1 MEFSLIFNLV
11 LNAFTSFTAIVFNT
25 FTIHAMSKTSSLPRP
40 FKTLLLSL
48 AVSDL
53 IAGLLAQ
60 PFYILLIAIWSKQK
74 NTDDTLASTLLLVT
88 ICALC
93 TASLLN
99 VMALNIDR
107 FLAVHLHLRYQELVT
122 HKRVVGAVI
131 LIWISS
137 VGISLVWIWREVHT
151 AFSFVAIIWSLCF
164 VCMTIVNVRLYQAI
178 KRHRDQ
184 IQAELQL
191 QQVAQHRQVE
201 SATKPRKSAVSTLY
215 VYLVVLV
222 CYLPMYCSIIFF
234 VIRGHE
240 DSFLL
245 FSRSV
250 MFFNSSLNP
259 VIYCWRI
266 RPIRQVITDLL
277 RNIFP
282 CKSAS
287 ESVPAR
293 SSLKG
298 TTAARGIHT
307 MRSSHQS

>member
-25 FTIHAMSKTSSLPRP
+25 FTIHAMSKTSSLPGP

-122 HKRVVGAVI
+122 HKRVVAVVISIWVFSTFVSLMVVWASVSIHNIVISVTGTVGFI
-131 LIWISS
+131 LTTVVYIKIY
-137 VGISLVWIWREVHT
+137 L
-151 AFSFVAIIWSLCF
+151 
-164 VCMTIVNVRLYQAI
+164 TIR
-178 KRHRDQ
+178 RHKNQ
-184 IQAELQL
+184 IQSLQV
-191 QQVAQHRQVE
+191 QEVNRSGETSYVALI
-201 SATKPRKSAVSTLY
+201 KSTIGVFY
-215 VYLVVLV
+215 VYLVFLA
-222 CYLPMYCSIIFF
+222 CYLPY
-234 VIRGHE
+234 VISVVIVRISNA
-240 DSFLL
+240 DIALKKLTL
-245 FSRSV
+245 FS
-250 MFFNSSLNP
+250 MTFIFLNSSLNP
-259 VIYCWRI
+259 VIYFSKMRHI
-266 RPIRQVITDLL
+266 RRAIMEILWSL
-277 RNIFP
+277 SWSRNR
-282 CKSAS
+282 AS
-287 ESVPAR
+287 R
-293 SSLKG
+293 
-298 TTAARGIHT
+298 
-307 MRSSHQS
+307 